1 MNGLQTK
8 SIKLIIGVMFLKG
21 KDELMA
27 GCSFAPVLQLWNGK
41 TVKRVAASKPGLLHY
56 SFLYVL

>member
-27 GCSFAPVLQLWNGK
+27 EFSFVPVLQPWNSKPVK
-41 TVKRVAASKPGLLHY
+41 TVAVSKPGLLHY
-56 SFLYVL
+56 AFL

>member
-1 MNGLQTK
+1 
-8 SIKLIIGVMFLKG
+8 MFLKG

-27 GCSFAPVLQLWNGK
+27 GCSFAPELQLWNGK

>member
-27 GCSFAPVLQLWNGK
+27 GFFFVPVLEPWNSKPVK
-41 TVKRVAASKPGLLHY
+41 TVAVSKPGLLHY
-56 SFLYVL
+56 AFL

>member
-21 KDELMA
+21 KDEQMA
-27 GCSFAPVLQLWNGK
+27 EFSFVPELQPWNSKLVK
-41 TVKRVAASKPGLLHY
+41 TVAVSKPGLLHY
-56 SFLYVL
+56 AFL